1 MKPYLIKTT
10 FDCIRAGEKFRYEPV
25 GITYL
30 KTELI
35 VINYGCKLN
44 CVNIKTG
51 KAMYATGKSN
61 IYVKG

>member
-35 VINYGCKLN
+35 VINYDCKLN
-44 CVNIKTG
+44 CVRIKTG
-51 KAMYATGKSN
+51 NVMYVSGKSN